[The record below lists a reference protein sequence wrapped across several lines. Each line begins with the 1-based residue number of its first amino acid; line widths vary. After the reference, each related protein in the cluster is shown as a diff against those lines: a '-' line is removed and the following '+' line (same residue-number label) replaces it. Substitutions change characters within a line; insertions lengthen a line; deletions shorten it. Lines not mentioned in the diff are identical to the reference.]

1 MATRDPDSDAFQL
14 AESEAFR
21 VPKQRT
27 PVDVLLADGTWRKCS
42 VFLAARSGQHDG
54 SERVSDLLELGKEF
68 VPAQDEATDRI
79 TLFSR
84 TGIAAVRVEPWAEA
98 ASETTGLPIEHAVG
112 ITLANGVTLEGLLT
126 FAAPPDQARVIDHL
140 NGAPL
145 FFTLQEKS
153 TVALVNKRH
162 VVRVELG

>member
-1 MATRDPDSDAFQL
+1 MPTKEADAELFRL

-42 VFLAARSGQHDG
+42 VFLAARSPHHDG
-54 SERVSDLLELGKEF
+54 AERVSDLLELGKEF
-68 VPAQDEATDRI
+68 VPAQDEGTDRI

-84 TGIAAVRVEPWAEA
+84 AAIAAVRVEPWAEA
-98 ASETTGLPIEHAVG
+98 APETTGLPIEHAVG
-112 ITLANGVTLEGLLT
+112 ITLSNGASLEGLLT
-126 FAAPPDQARVIDHL
+126 FAAPPDKARVIDHL

-145 FFTLQEKS
+145 FFMLQEKS
-153 TVALVNKRH
+153 AVALVNKRH
-162 VVRVELG
+162 VVRVELR